1 MKTAIG
7 FTLIE
12 LLVVLA
18 IIATLLTLVS
28 PRYFGS
34 VDRAKTAALK
44 ENLTVIRDAIDKH
57 FADTGKYPDNL
68 EALVTAKY
76 LRKLPVDP
84 LTERTDTWVV
94 VPPTDTKIGGVYDIK
109 SGAPG
114 RSSDGKAFEEF

>member
-1 MKTAIG
+1 MKSAIG

-12 LLVVLA
+12 ILVVLA

-28 PRYFGS
+28 SRYFGS

-44 ENLTVIRDAIDKH
+44 ENLGVIRDAIDKH

-68 EALVTAKY
+68 DALVAAKY

-94 VPPTDTKIGGVYDIK
+94 VAPTDSKIGGVYDIK

-114 RSSDGKAFEEF
+114 ASSDGTAFQQF

>member
-1 MKTAIG
+1 VATGIG

-12 LLVVLA
+12 ILVVLA

-44 ENLTVIRDAIDKH
+44 ENLSVIRDAIDKH

-68 EALVTAKY
+68 DALVTAKY
-76 LRKLPVDP
+76 LRNVPVDP

-109 SGAPG
+109 SGASG
-114 RSSDGKAFEEF
+114 TSSDGTAFQQF

>member
-1 MKTAIG
+1 VETGIG

-68 EALVTAKY
+68 DALVTAKY

-94 VPPTDTKIGGVYDIK
+94 VPSTDTKIRGVYDIK
-109 SGAPG
+109 SSAPG
-114 RSSDGKAFEEF
+114 KSFDGTAFQQF